1 MLNIALALIPSGDND
16 GQAMLFADTVTGATD
31 LVVTPL
37 VGVVVLVV
45 GEADRIE
52 YQVIMDVISVCM
64 GGEDKLIFAA
74 QNLPRQLHANP
85 VGFLR
90 RDLPRLKRLDEMAA
104 QVRALVDG
112 MAAGPGKFDV
122 GGLGG
127 AAEGG
132 HQKIPVR
139 LVGIADIVN
148 GRFHR

>member
-1 MLNIALALIPSGDND
+1 M
-16 GQAMLFADTVTGATD
+16 
-31 LVVTPL
+31 VTPL

-45 GEADRIE
+45 GETDRIE
-52 YQVIMDVISVCM
+52 YQVIMDVISACV
-64 GGEDKLIFAA
+64 GGEDKLIFAV
-74 QNLPRQLHANP
+74 QNLPRQFHADS

-122 GGLGG
+122 SGLGG

-132 HQKIPVR
+132 HQQLPVR

-148 GRFHR
+148 GRFQR